1 MYVGN
6 KFTKIRKLKNEDILL
21 NLDYILSNIINTYY
35 NMFNI
40 GNYFEIFKQYF
51 YRNKKDEYIIL
62 LNLKDKI
69 INIFNKDQH
78 NEIYITLIDLFLY
91 QDKEFEFIEF
101 LMDKI
106 NDCKS
111 KYNNFNVIDYTS
123 ISKLILDKILNNIRK
138 NIDEYYIECYNEM
151 FNRDNDDENDF
162 ILNLYNFIMIYTKF
176 RFIFYSNTI
185 FNYT

>member
-1 MYVGN
+1 MYVEN

-21 NLDYILSNIINTYY
+21 NLDNILSKILNKYY
-35 NMFNI
+35 NIFNI
-40 GNYFEIFKQYF
+40 GNYFEIFKKYS

-62 LNLKDKI
+62 VDLKDKI
-69 INIFNKDQH
+69 INICNEDQH

-101 LMDKI
+101 LIDEI
-106 NDCKS
+106 NDYKS

-123 ISKLILDKILNNIRK
+123 ISELILDKILNNIIK

-151 FNRDNDDENDF
+151 FNRDNEDENYF
-162 ILNLYNFIMIYTKF
+162 ILY
-176 RFIFYSNTI
+176 
-185 FNYT
+185 